1 MFEPGPLAEVT
12 YEQELDGRWTLRF
25 ARELRHPPERVWRAL
40 TDPSLLDQWAPFT
53 ASRDL
58 GTPGDA
64 TLVMVDG
71 DTRAPLDA
79 TVRIAE
85 PPALLVYEW
94 GSDLLRWELTP
105 TGGGTRLVLRHTTG
119 GRDMLGKVTA
129 GWHLCVR
136 VLELLLDGTP
146 HGVIRGGDAK
156 LYGFDDLCAAYE
168 SRI

>member
-1 MFEPGPLAEVT
+1 MFDPGPPAAVT
-12 YEQELDGRWTLRF
+12 YEQELDDRWTLRF
-25 ARELRHPPERVWRAL
+25 TRDLRHPPERVWQAL

-53 ASRDL
+53 ALRDL

-71 DTRAPLDA
+71 ETRVPLDA
-79 TVRIAE
+79 TVRVAE

-94 GSDLLRWELTP
+94 GPDLLRWELAP
-105 TGGGTRLVLRHTTG
+105 IDGGTRLTLRHTTG

-156 LYGFDDLCAAYE
+156 RFGFDDLCAAYE

>member
-1 MFEPGPLAEVT
+1 MFDPGPLAEVT
-12 YEQELDGRWTLRF
+12 YDQELDGRWTLRF
-25 ARELRHPPERVWRAL
+25 TRDLRHPPERVWRAL

-58 GTPGDA
+58 GAPGGA
-64 TLVMVDG
+64 TLVMIDG

-79 TVRIAE
+79 TVRVAE

-94 GSDLLRWELTP
+94 GPDLLRWELAP
-105 TGGGTRLVLRHTTG
+105 IDGGTRLTLRHTTG
-119 GRDMLGKVTA
+119 GRDLLGKVTA

-156 LYGFDDLCAAYE
+156 RFGFDELCDAYE